1 MLLGV
6 VQTNPE
12 FGAVTKNIDRA
23 LSLMERDHAD
33 LYVLPELFNCGYNFI
48 DNNEAASLAEPAEGG
63 TFQRIAAWANSHR
76 SFVVYGFAERSDVLY
91 NSAAVA
97 GPDGL
102 AGLYRKVHLFD
113 RENIFFAPGNLG
125 FPVFDLPFGK
135 IGVMI
140 CFDWFFPEAARTLA
154 LKGAQMIAH
163 PANLVLPHCPEA
175 MITRSLENHV
185 FTATANRIGRENRG
199 GNDLRFIGSS
209 QIVAYN
215 GALLTRM
222 EADEEQL
229 TVVEVDPERANDKVI
244 NSRNDLLKDR
254 RTEQYR

>member
-1 MLLGV
+1 
-6 VQTNPE
+6 
-12 FGAVTKNIDRA
+12 
-23 LSLMERDHAD
+23 
-33 LYVLPELFNCGYNFI
+33 
-48 DNNEAASLAEPAEGG
+48 
-63 TFQRIAAWANSHR
+63 
-76 SFVVYGFAERSDVLY
+76 
-91 NSAAVA
+91 
-97 GPDGL
+97 
-102 AGLYRKVHLFD
+102 
-113 RENIFFAPGNLG
+113 
-125 FPVFDLPFGK
+125 VFDLPFGK